1 MDKFFHSVYLD
12 EDLCMGCINCIKRC
26 PTQAIRVRHGKACI
40 TSKFCIDC
48 GECVRICSHHAKLIR
63 RDTIDVIHNYKYTV
77 ALPAPSLYSQFNNL
91 DDVNIVLTALIYLG
105 FDDVFE
111 VSAAAELVSA
121 ASRKYVEAH
130 HEKWPLI
137 STACP
142 SVVRLI
148 RVRFPNL
155 IDHLLPL
162 NPPVEVAAR
171 LARKRAAERT
181 GLKPE
186 EIGIVFISPCPSKV
200 TFVQSPL
207 GVEHSSV
214 DNVIAIK
221 DIYPMM
227 LPEMKRAEKNPKD
240 LAMSGKIGVG
250 WGGTGGEAGGLITD
264 SYLAADGIENVIRVL
279 EDLEDE
285 KFGHLQ
291 FIELNACNGGCV
303 GGVLTIEN
311 PFVAKA
317 KLKRLNKYMP
327 VSMTHLD
334 DYEDAELDWTTPVQ
348 YEPVFRLGKN
358 FSESITMLNRVE
370 ALCNEFPGLDC
381 GACGAP
387 TCRALAEDI
396 VRGDATM
403 DYCIPYLKNHI
414 HKLSNNYMSILDSLN
429 DRDAAAS
436 INVGLMKDYVRN
448 LAEEISLLDARL
460 EEQNAGVKNKRPEDG
475 AEDTEVFPGLD
486 GTAIG
491 YAPATQNRAPSAQN
505 MRAPATQ
512 NPRTAAGQNPRA
524 TAAQNP
530 RASAAQNPR
539 ASAAQNPRTA
549 EDEKYAATLRSG
561 CPSGGDC
568 EHCQQICPYY

>member
-48 GECVRICSHHAKLIR
+48 GECVRICPHHAKQIR
-63 RDTIDVIHNYKYTV
+63 RDTLDVIHNYKYTV

-91 DDVNIVLTALIYLG
+91 DDVNIVLTALLYLG

-121 ASRKYVEAH
+121 ASRKYVAAH
-130 HEKWPLI
+130 REKWPLI

-171 LARKRAAERT
+171 LARRRAVART

-207 GVEHSSV
+207 GVDHSSI

-227 LPEMKRAEKNPKD
+227 LPEMKRAERNPKE

-250 WGGTGGEAGGLITD
+250 WGGTGGEAGGLIND

-303 GGVLTIEN
+303 GGVLTVEN

-317 KLKRLNKYMP
+317 KLKGLNKYMP
-327 VSMTHLD
+327 VSLTHLD
-334 DYEDAELDWTTPVQ
+334 DYEDAELDWTEPVQ

-358 FSESITMLNRVE
+358 FAESISMLNRVE
-370 ALCNEFPGLDC
+370 TLCNEFPGLDC

-396 VRGDATM
+396 VRGDATT
-403 DYCIPYLKNHI
+403 DYCIPFLKNHI
-414 HKLSNNYMSILDSLN
+414 HKLSNNYMTILNSLN
-429 DRDAAAS
+429 EKDDSAD
-436 INVGLMKDYVRN
+436 INIGLFKEYVED

-460 EEQNAGVKNKRPEDG
+460 EEQNAGVKNRMPGDADLPGG
-475 AEDTEVFPGLD
+475 AEPSSADDITD
-486 GTAIG
+486 
-491 YAPATQNRAPSAQN
+491 NRTKEK
-505 MRAPATQ
+505 MR
-512 NPRTAAGQNPRA
+512 RA
-524 TAAQNP
+524 EYEA
-530 RASAAQNPR
+530 
-539 ASAAQNPRTA
+539 
-549 EDEKYAATLRSG
+549 YAAALRKG
-561 CPSGGDC
+561 CPNNGDC